1 MKVID
6 LTHVIHEDMQ
16 VFPGTEPPRL
26 TVGNTLEKD
35 GFRET
40 ALFLYSHT
48 GTHMDTPAHMLEGA
62 AELDKLPVSTFCG
75 KAAVIPCLGGK
86 ITMEEVN
93 ACRDMA
99 DKAEFIIFHTG
110 WDKYWGKEEYFGT
123 FPVPEAQVI
132 QYAINTGKKGVGID
146 CMSVDPMDIDP
157 TKEEMPNHFMLFR
170 AGKVIVENLC
180 NLDQAS
186 GKMVDFFA
194 LPLKYRDADGAPV
207 RAIAILSE

>member
-16 VFPGTEPPRL
+16 VYPGTEPPRL
-26 TVGNTLEKD
+26 TRGNTIEKD

-40 ALFLYSHT
+40 ALFLFSHT

-62 AELDKLPVSTFCG
+62 AELDKLPASTFCG
-75 KAAVIPCLGGK
+75 RAAVIPCLNGK

-186 GKMVDFFA
+186 GKMVDF
-194 LPLKYRDADGAPV
+194 LPCR
-207 RAIAILSE
+207 

>member
-26 TVGNTLEKD
+26 TVGNTIEKD

-75 KAAVIPCLGGK
+75 KAAVIPCLKGK
-86 ITMEEVN
+86 ISMAEVD
-93 ACRDMA
+93 AYRDIA

-110 WDKYWGKEEYFGT
+110 QDSLWGKEGYFDA
-123 FPVPEAQVI
+123 PVPEAEVI
-132 QYAINTGKKGVGID
+132 RYAVDTGKKGVGID
-146 CMSVDPMDIDP
+146 CMSVDPMDWP
-157 TKEEMPNHFMLFR
+157 MPNHFMLFG
-170 AGKVIVENLC
+170 AGMVIVENLC
-180 NLDQAS
+180 NLDEAS
-186 GKMVDFFA
+186 GKLVDFFA
-194 LPLKYRDADGAPV
+194 LPLKYRNADGAPV
-207 RAIAILSE
+207 RAVAIVSD

>member
-75 KAAVIPCLGGK
+75 KAAVIPCKGR
-86 ITMEEVN
+86 ITMEEIN
-93 ACRDMA
+93 AYREMA

-110 WDKYWGKEEYFGT
+110 QDALWGKEGYFDA
-123 FPVPEAQVI
+123 PVPEAEVI
-132 QYAINTGKKGVGID
+132 QYAIDTGKKGVGID
-146 CMSVDPMDIDP
+146 CMSVDPMDWP
-157 TKEEMPNHFMLFR
+157 MPNHFMLFG
-170 AGKVIVENLC
+170 AGMVIVENLC
-180 NLDQAS
+180 NLTEAS
-186 GKMVDFFA
+186 GKMVDFYA
-194 LPLKYRDADGAPV
+194 LPLKYKDADGAPV
-207 RAIAILSE
+207 RAIAVIPD

>member
-93 ACRDMA
+93 ACREMA

-123 FPVPEAQVI
+123 FPVPDAQVI

-180 NLDQAS
+180 NLDEAS

-207 RAIAILSE
+207 RAIAIL

>member
-26 TVGNTLEKD
+26 TVGNTIEKD

-75 KAAVIPCLGGK
+75 KAAVIPCKGQ
-86 ITMEEVN
+86 ITMAEIN
-93 ACRDMA
+93 AYRDMA

-110 WDKYWGKEEYFGT
+110 QDALWGKEEYFDA
-123 FPVPEAQVI
+123 PVPEAEVI
-132 QYAINTGKKGVGID
+132 QYAIDTGKKGVGID
-146 CMSVDPMDIDP
+146 CMSVDPMDWP
-157 TKEEMPNHFMLFR
+157 MPNHFMLFG
-170 AGKVIVENLC
+170 AGMVIVENLC
-180 NLDQAS
+180 NLGEAS
-186 GKMVDFFA
+186 GRMVDFFA
-194 LPLKYRDADGAPV
+194 LPLKYRDSDGAPV
-207 RAIAILSE
+207 RAVAILSE

>member
-40 ALFLYSHT
+40 ALFLFSHT

>member
-180 NLDQAS
+180 NLDEAS

-207 RAIAILSE
+207 RAIAIL

>member
-16 VFPGTEPPRL
+16 VYPGTEPPRL
-26 TVGNTLEKD
+26 TRGNTLEKD

-40 ALFLYSHT
+40 ALFLFSHT

-75 KAAVIPCLGGK
+75 KAAVIPCLNGK
-86 ITMEEVN
+86 ITMEELN

-110 WDKYWGKEEYFGT
+110 WDKYWGKEEYFGA

-132 QYAINTGKKGVGID
+132 QYAIDTGKKGVGID

-180 NLDQAS
+180 NLDEAS
-186 GKMVDFFA
+186 CKLVDFYA

>member
-62 AELDKLPVSTFCG
+62 AELDKLPVFTFCG

-110 WDKYWGKEEYFGT
+110 WDKHWGKEEYFGT

-207 RAIAILSE
+207 RAIAIL

>member
-26 TVGNTLEKD
+26 SVGNTLEKD

-40 ALFLYSHT
+40 ALFLFSHT

-75 KAAVIPCLGGK
+75 RAAVIPCLGGK
-86 ITMEEVN
+86 ITMEEIN

-180 NLDQAS
+180 NLDEAS

-207 RAIAILSE
+207 RAIAIL

>member
-16 VFPGTEPPRL
+16 VYPGTEPPRL
-26 TVGNTLEKD
+26 TRGNTLEKD

-93 ACRDMA
+93 ACREMA

-132 QYAINTGKKGVGID
+132 QYAIDTGKKGVGID

-180 NLDQAS
+180 NLDEAS
-186 GKMVDFFA
+186 GKMVDFYA

>member
-86 ITMEEVN
+86 ITMEEIN

-99 DKAEFIIFHTG
+99 DRAEFIIFHTG
-110 WDKYWGKEEYFGT
+110 QDALWGKEGYFDA
-123 FPVPEAQVI
+123 PVPEVEVI
-132 QYAINTGKKGVGID
+132 QYAIDTGKKGVGID
-146 CMSVDPMDIDP
+146 CMSVDPMNWP
-157 TKEEMPNHFMLFR
+157 MPNHFLLFN
-170 AGKVIVENLC
+170 AGMVIVENLC

>member
-93 ACRDMA
+93 ACREMA
-99 DKAEFIIFHTG
+99 DRAEFIIFHTG
-110 WDKYWGKEEYFGT
+110 WDKNWGKEEYFGIILGNDGMAEISERT
-123 FPVPEAQVI
+123 PRLTL
-132 QYAINTGKKGVGID
+132 N
-146 CMSVDPMDIDP
+146 
-157 TKEEMPNHFMLFR
+157 LFSSGHK
-170 AGKVIVENLC
+170 A
-180 NLDQAS
+180 AS
-186 GKMVDFFA
+186 GG
-194 LPLKYRDADGAPV
+194 DGKD
-207 RAIAILSE
+207 

>member
-1 MKVID
+1 MD
-6 LTHVIHEDMQ
+6 LLVKPIN
-16 VFPGTEPPRL
+16 GT
-26 TVGNTLEKD
+26 
-35 GFRET
+35 
-40 ALFLYSHT
+40 
-48 GTHMDTPAHMLEGA
+48 
-62 AELDKLPVSTFCG
+62 
-75 KAAVIPCLGGK
+75 
-86 ITMEEVN
+86 
-93 ACRDMA
+93 
-99 DKAEFIIFHTG
+99 
-110 WDKYWGKEEYFGT
+110 GKEEYFGT

-146 CMSVDPMDIDP
+146 CMSVDPMNIDP

>member
-16 VFPGTEPPRL
+16 VYPGTEPPRL
-26 TVGNTLEKD
+26 TRGNTLEKD

-75 KAAVIPCLGGK
+75 RAAVIPCLGGK

-110 WDKYWGKEEYFGT
+110 QDALWGKEGYFDA
-123 FPVPEAQVI
+123 PVPEAEVI
-132 QYAINTGKKGVGID
+132 QYAIDTGKKGVGID
-146 CMSVDPMDIDP
+146 CMSVDPMNWP
-157 TKEEMPNHFMLFR
+157 MPNHFLLFN
-170 AGKVIVENLC
+170 AGMVIVENLC

>member
-1 MKVID
+1 MKTID

-26 TVGNTLEKD
+26 TVGNTLEED

-48 GTHMDTPAHMLEGA
+48 GTHMDTPAHMLAGA

-75 KAAVIPCLGGK
+75 KAAVIPCLNGK
-86 ITMEEVN
+86 ITMEEIN
-93 ACRDMA
+93 ACREMA
-99 DKAEFIIFHTG
+99 DNAEFIIFHTG
-110 WDKYWGKEEYFGT
+110 WDKYWGKEEYFGA

-132 QYAINTGKKGVGID
+132 QYAIDTGKKGVGID
-146 CMSVDPMDIDP
+146 CMSVDPMEWP
-157 TKEEMPNHFMLFR
+157 MPNHFLLFN
-170 AGKVIVENLC
+170 AGMVIVENLC
-180 NLDQAS
+180 NLDETS

-207 RAIAILSE
+207 RAVAILPE

>member
-1 MKVID
+1 
-6 LTHVIHEDMQ
+6 
-16 VFPGTEPPRL
+16 
-26 TVGNTLEKD
+26 
-35 GFRET
+35 
-40 ALFLYSHT
+40 
-48 GTHMDTPAHMLEGA
+48 MDTPAHMLEGA

-123 FPVPEAQVI
+123 FPVPDAQVI

>member
-93 ACRDMA
+93 ACRDIA

-110 WDKYWGKEEYFGT
+110 WDKNWGKEEYFGT
-123 FPVPEAQVI
+123 FPVPDAQVI

-180 NLDQAS
+180 NLDEAS

-207 RAIAILSE
+207 RAIAIL